1 MRRLLLP
8 LLVLL
13 LLPWAA
19 GADQKDP
26 ALDTLF
32 QQLKAA
38 TNPEDA
44 RRTEQQIWHIWL
56 DLEDDDGRLLLN
68 RGLVYMSFEQYD
80 QALAAFTQVVER
92 LPDFAEG
99 WNKRATVYFLMDRYD
114 ESVADIEKTLALEPR
129 HFGALSGLG
138 IILQEMGDDK
148 HALDAFRRAL
158 AIHPHLERVPELV
171 KKLSEK
177 IDGRDI

>member
-138 IILQEMGDDK
+138 QIYLAIGNK
-148 HALDAFRRAL
+148 PAAVKAFEAAL
-158 AIHPHLERVPELV
+158 AIDPNLKGERDLVEQLKKELAG
-171 KKLSEK
+171 KPT
-177 IDGRDI
+177 